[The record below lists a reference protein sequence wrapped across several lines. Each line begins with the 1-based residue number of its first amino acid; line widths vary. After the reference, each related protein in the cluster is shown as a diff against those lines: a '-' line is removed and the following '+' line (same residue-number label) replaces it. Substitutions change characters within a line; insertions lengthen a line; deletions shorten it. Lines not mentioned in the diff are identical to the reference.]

1 MSYIS
6 LDRVSVEIP
15 IYSGLDRS
23 LKINLFQKAASS
35 TIMRSAGGTIGRDRR
50 NRIVVRAL
58 HEVTLDVQDG
68 DRVALLGRNGAGK
81 TTLLR
86 IMADVMEPTGG
97 RVHISG
103 RTSTLFNLAGLMDPE
118 LPGYE
123 NVFYAGGLI
132 GIPRS
137 RLKKLMP
144 DIEAFAELGDFLHM
158 PVRTYS
164 AGMKVRLGFAVA
176 TCIEPDIL
184 LMDEVIGAGDV
195 HFVDKA
201 VRRAQQLYTQS
212 NILVVASHAPE
223 LLHGLCNK
231 AILLD
236 HGQVAAMG
244 PLDEVGKRYA
254 TGDYSVEPPA
264 PEPAAPPNAATG

>member
-1 MSYIS
+1 
-6 LDRVSVEIP
+6 
-15 IYSGLDRS
+15 
-23 LKINLFQKAASS
+23 
-35 TIMRSAGGTIGRDRR
+35 
-50 NRIVVRAL
+50 
-58 HEVTLDVQDG
+58 
-68 DRVALLGRNGAGK
+68 
-81 TTLLR
+81 
-86 IMADVMEPTGG
+86 MADVMEPTGG
-97 RVHISG
+97 RVRISG

-137 RLKKLMP
+137 RLRKLMP
-144 DIEAFAELGDFLHM
+144 DIESFAELGDFLRM

-184 LMDEVIGAGDV
+184 LMDEVIGAGDA

-201 VRRAQQLYTQS
+201 VRRAQQLYQQS
-212 NILVVASHAPE
+212 NILVVASHDPE

-231 AILLD
+231 AVLLD
-236 HGQVAAMG
+236 HGKVVALG
-244 PLDEVGKRYA
+244 PLDEIARRYA
-254 TGDYSVEPPA
+254 VGDAVPAPAAAPAPAPPA
-264 PEPAAPPNAATG
+264 QPAA

>member
-1 MSYIS
+1 MSHIS

-23 LKINLFQKAASS
+23 LKLSLF
-35 TIMRSAGGTIGRDRR
+35 RSAGGAGMLRSAGGAIARDRR

-58 HEVTLDVQDG
+58 DDVTLDIHEG

-86 IMADVMEPTGG
+86 VMADVMEPTGG
-97 RVHISG
+97 EVRISG
-103 RTSTLFNLAGLMDPE
+103 QTSTLFNLAGLMDPE

-123 NVFYAGGLI
+123 NVFFAGGLI

-144 DIEAFAELGDFLHM
+144 EIEAFAELGDFLGM

-176 TCIEPDIL
+176 TCIVPDIL
-184 LMDEVIGAGDV
+184 LMDEIIGAGDA
-195 HFVDKA
+195 HFVEKA
-201 VRRAQQLYTQS
+201 IRRAQQLYKQS

-236 HGQVAAMG
+236 RGKVIAMG
-244 PLDEVGKRYA
+244 ALDDVGRIYA
-254 TGDYSVEPPA
+254 DGAWSPDA
-264 PEPAAPPNAATG
+264 PSAAAAHS

>member
-1 MSYIS
+1 MSHIS

-15 IYSGLDRS
+15 IYSGMDRS
-23 LKINLFQKAASS
+23 LKLSLF
-35 TIMRSAGGTIGRDRR
+35 RSAGATTLFQSTGGAIGRDHR

-58 HEVTLDVQDG
+58 DNVTLDIHDG

-86 IMADVMEPTGG
+86 VMADVMEPISGTV
-97 RVHISG
+97 RISG

-123 NVFYAGGLI
+123 NIFFAGGLI

-137 RLKKLMP
+137 RLKQLLP
-144 DIEAFAELGDFLHM
+144 DIEAFAEIGDFLRM

-176 TCIEPDIL
+176 TCISPDIL
-184 LMDEVIGAGDV
+184 LMDEVIGAGDA

-201 VRRAQQLYTQS
+201 IRRAQNLYNQS

-223 LLHGLCNK
+223 LLQGLCNK
-231 AILLD
+231 AVLLD
-236 HGQVAAMG
+236 RGKVVTTG
-244 PLDEVGKRYA
+244 SLDEVSRIYA
-254 TGDYSVEPPA
+254 DNAWATETSPPA
-264 PEPAAPPNAATG
+264 AAE

>member
-1 MSYIS
+1 MSHIS

-23 LKINLFQKAASS
+23 LKINLFRQAANSA
-35 TIMRSAGGTIGRDRR
+35 TAFRSAGGAIARDRR

-58 HEVTLDVQDG
+58 DDITLDIHDG

-86 IMADVMEPTGG
+86 VMADVMEPTGG
-97 RVHISG
+97 TAHISG

-123 NVFYAGGLI
+123 NVFFAGGLI
-132 GIPRS
+132 GISRS
-137 RLKKLMP
+137 RLKGLMP
-144 DIEAFAELGDFLHM
+144 DIAAFAEIGDFLHM

-164 AGMKVRLGFAVA
+164 AGMKIRLGFAVA
-176 TCIEPDIL
+176 TCIDPDIL
-184 LMDEVIGAGDV
+184 LMDEVIGAGDT
-195 HFVDKA
+195 HFVEKA
-201 VRRAQQLYTQS
+201 IHRAQQLYKKS
-212 NILVVASHAPE
+212 NILVVACHDPAV
-223 LLHGLCNK
+223 LRGLCDK

-236 HGQVAAMG
+236 RGKVVTMG
-244 PLDEVGKRYA
+244 PIQDVAKTYA
-254 TGDYSVEPPA
+254 ESNQTPGP
-264 PEPAAPPNAATG
+264 

>member
-23 LKINLFQKAASS
+23 LKLSLFRSASDA
-35 TIMRSAGGTIGRDRR
+35 TKLRSAGGAIGRDRR

-58 HEVTLDVQDG
+58 DDVTLDIHDG

-86 IMADVMEPTGG
+86 VMANVMEPTSGTA
-97 RVHISG
+97 RILG

-123 NVFYAGGLI
+123 NVYFAGGLI

-137 RLKKLMP
+137 RLKQLMP
-144 DIEAFAELGDFLHM
+144 DIEAFAEIGDFLRM

-184 LMDEVIGAGDV
+184 LMDEIIGAGDGP
-195 HFVDKA
+195 FVEKA
-201 VRRAQQLYTQS
+201 VRRAQQLYKKS
-212 NILVVASHAPE
+212 SILVVASHDPQ

-236 HGQVAAMG
+236 RGKVISMG
-244 PLDEVGKRYA
+244 PLDDVAQRYA
-254 TGDYSVEPPA
+254 NSQA
-264 PEPAAPPNAATG
+264 SASAAE

>member
-1 MSYIS
+1 
-6 LDRVSVEIP
+6 V
-15 IYSGLDRS
+15 
-23 LKINLFQKAASS
+23 ASTSSFS
-35 TIMRSAGGTIGRDRR
+35 TAPACGTSIRSAGGAIGRDRR

-58 HEVTLDVQDG
+58 DDVTLDIHDG

-86 IMADVMEPTGG
+86 VMADVMEPTSGTA
-97 RVHISG
+97 RILG

-123 NVFYAGGLI
+123 NIYYAGGLI

-137 RLKKLMP
+137 RLKQLMP
-144 DIEAFAELGDFLHM
+144 EIEAFAEIGEFLRM

-184 LMDEVIGAGDV
+184 LMDEVIGAGDL
-195 HFVDKA
+195 HFVEKA
-201 VRRAQQLYTQS
+201 IQRAQQLYKRS
-212 NILVVASHAPE
+212 SILVVASHDPHV
-223 LLHGLCNK
+223 LQGLCNK

-236 HGQVAAMG
+236 RGKVVTMG
-244 PLDEVGKRYA
+244 PLDEVAQCYA
-254 TGDYSVEPPA
+254 DSQ
-264 PEPAAPPNAATG
+264 

>member
-1 MSYIS
+1 MSHII
-6 LDRVSVEIP
+6 LDRVTAQIP
-15 IYSGLDRS
+15 IYSGLARS
-23 LKINLFQKAASS
+23 LNVNLFQKAA
-35 TIMRSAGGTIGRDRR
+35 TTCIMTSAGRTIGHDTPS
-50 NRIVVRAL
+50 RIVVPAL
-58 HEVTLDVQDG
+58 DDLTLHIHDG

-86 IMADVMEPTGG
+86 VMAEVMEPTGG
-97 RVHISG
+97 RVRISG

-137 RLKKLMP
+137 RLRKLMS
-144 DIEAFAELGDFLHM
+144 DIESFAELGDFLRM

-184 LMDEVIGAGDV
+184 LMDEVIGAGDA

-201 VRRAQQLYTQS
+201 VRRAQQLYKQS
-212 NILVVASHAPE
+212 NILVDASHDPE
-223 LLHGLCNK
+223 LLQGLCHQ

-236 HGQVAAMG
+236 HGNDIARGQ
-244 PLDEVGKRYA
+244 LDEIANRYA
-254 TGDYSVEPPA
+254 AGDFAAPA
-264 PEPAAPPNAATG
+264 PAVPQQPAA

>member
-1 MSYIS
+1 MSHIF

-23 LKINLFQKAASS
+23 LKLNLFQKAASTS
-35 TIMRSAGGTIGRDRR
+35 IMRSAGGTIGRDRR

-58 HEVTLDVQDG
+58 EDVTLHIHDG

-86 IMADVMEPTGG
+86 VMADVMEPTGG
-97 RVHISG
+97 KVRISG

-144 DIEAFAELGDFLHM
+144 DIESFAELGDFLRM

-184 LMDEVIGAGDV
+184 LMDEVIGAGDA
-195 HFVDKA
+195 HFVEKA
-201 VRRAQQLYTQS
+201 VRRAQQLYKQS
-212 NILVVASHAPE
+212 NILVVASHDPE

-236 HGQVAAMG
+236 HGKVVAIG
-244 PLDEVGKRYA
+244 PLDEIGRRYA
-254 TGDYSVEPPA
+254 AGEDFAPQAAASPSSPDPPR
-264 PEPAAPPNAATG
+264 

>member
-23 LKINLFQKAASS
+23 LKLSLFRSAGDATKL
-35 TIMRSAGGTIGRDRR
+35 RSAGGAIGRDRR

-58 HEVTLDVQDG
+58 DDVTLDIHDG

-86 IMADVMEPTGG
+86 VMADVMEPTSGTA
-97 RVHISG
+97 RILG

-123 NVFYAGGLI
+123 NVYFAGGLI

-137 RLKKLMP
+137 RLKQLMP
-144 DIEAFAELGDFLHM
+144 DIEAFAEIGDFLRM

-184 LMDEVIGAGDV
+184 LMDEIIGAGDG
-195 HFVDKA
+195 HFVEKA
-201 VRRAQQLYTQS
+201 VRRAQQLYKKS
-212 NILVVASHAPE
+212 SILVVASHDPQ

-236 HGQVAAMG
+236 RGKVITMG
-244 PLDEVGKRYA
+244 PLDDVAQRYA
-254 TGDYSVEPPA
+254 NSQA
-264 PEPAAPPNAATG
+264 SASAAE

>member
-1 MSYIS
+1 MSHIS

-23 LKINLFQKAASS
+23 LKLNLF
-35 TIMRSAGGTIGRDRR
+35 RSAGGATVFRSAGGAIDRDRR

-58 HEVTLDVQDG
+58 DSVTLDIHDG

-86 IMADVMEPTGG
+86 VMADVMEPTGG
-97 RVHISG
+97 TVRISG

-118 LPGYE
+118 LPGYD
-123 NVFYAGGLI
+123 NVFFAGGLI

-137 RLKKLMP
+137 RLKKLLP
-144 DIEAFAELGDFLHM
+144 DIEAFAEIGDFLQM

-164 AGMKVRLGFAVA
+164 AGMKIRLGFAIA
-176 TCIEPDIL
+176 TCIDPDIL

-195 HFVDKA
+195 HFVEKA
-201 VRRAQQLYTQS
+201 IQRAQQLYQKS
-212 NILVVASHAPE
+212 NILVVASHDPGV
-223 LLHGLCNK
+223 LHGLCNK

-236 HGQVAAMG
+236 RGKVVMVG
-244 PLDEVGKRYA
+244 PLDEVVRAYA
-254 TGDYSVEPPA
+254 QG
-264 PEPAAPPNAATG
+264 